1 MGRDRRCT
9 AARAVFGGGFFCV
22 LDDPLPKNGAG
33 GSGEHVWAGDVGTYP
48 AVTARNLWTLK
59 VYSGC

>member
-1 MGRDRRCT
+1 
-9 AARAVFGGGFFCV
+9 
-22 LDDPLPKNGAG
+22 
-33 GSGEHVWAGDVGTYP
+33 VWAGDVGTYP